1 MSKEI
6 FSYIPLSREEFSR
19 PKPSLGINFGCT
31 VVIAN
36 IIEGASV
43 KDFKTEL
50 GVQAKVL
57 YWITRQFFGAIMG
70 NCD

>member
-43 KDFKTEL
+43 KDLRPSLVSRLKCCTGSPDNFSA
-50 GVQAKVL
+50 Q
-57 YWITRQFFGAIMG
+57 
-70 NCD
+70 